1 MKKVLKI
8 FCAAGCLAA
17 ALLSVNHVNA
27 DIILDGMNVGTT
39 LTITDNTLRSQD
51 LVINAANGGG
61 TVILN
66 GGNVFAQTAETTT
79 IDIEAGTLTAN
90 LADVFFGNGG
100 NILTGI
106 NGNHTFTISGGTANF
121 TGNLGLGRD
130 EGTGRLV
137 IAGGTV
143 NVGGTLAF
151 DDISGGD
158 GDGRVDFTTGSTGTL
173 TVDTLDAAGFEA
185 FFESGDIT
193 VDGIAGGTGTFG
205 DFFQVSGNT
214 LSLAVVPEPSSLV
227 LLGFGV
233 LGLVTRRRK

>member
-1 MKKVLKI
+1 MRKL
-8 FCAAGCLAA
+8 FCTAACLAA
-17 ALLSVNHVNA
+17 ALLSGNDVNA

-66 GGNVFAQTAETTT
+66 GGNVFAQTPETTT

-90 LADVFFGNGG
+90 LPNVFFGNGG
-100 NILTGI
+100 NLTGT

-130 EGTGRLV
+130 AGTGRLV
-137 IAGGTV
+137 ISGGAV
-143 NVGGTLAF
+143 NVDGTLAF
-151 DDISGGD
+151 DTITSDL

-214 LSLAVVPEPSSLV
+214 LSLAVPEPSSLV